1 MKNITLTTRQA
12 ESLKELMN
20 RGLAYTD
27 MFYKYSKR
35 MENIYKTVDQQL
47 QNKKRI

>member
-1 MKNITLTTRQA
+1 MKKIIITTRQA

-20 RGLAYTD
+20 RGLSYTD

-35 MENIYKTVDQQL
+35 MENIYKIVNQQL
-47 QNKKRI
+47 QNSK

>member
-1 MKNITLTTRQA
+1 MKKIVITTRQA

-27 MFYKYSKR
+27 MFYKHYKR
-35 MENIYKTVDQQL
+35 MDNIYKIVNQQL
-47 QNKKRI
+47 QNNK

>member
-1 MKNITLTTRQA
+1 MKKIIITTRQA

-27 MFYKYSKR
+27 MFYRYSKR
-35 MENIYKTVDQQL
+35 MENIYKIVNQQL
-47 QNKKRI
+47 QNSK

>member
-1 MKNITLTTRQA
+1 MKKITITARQA

-27 MFYKYSKR
+27 MFYRYSKR
-35 MENIYKTVDQQL
+35 MENIYKIINKQL
-47 QNKKRI
+47 QNGK

>member
-1 MKNITLTTRQA
+1 MKKITITARQA

-27 MFYKYSKR
+27 MFYRYSKR
-35 MENIYKTVDQQL
+35 MENIYKIINQQL
-47 QNKKRI
+47 QNGK

>member
-1 MKNITLTTRQA
+1 MKIITLTARQA

-20 RGLAYTD
+20 RGLSYTD

-35 MENIYKTVDQQL
+35 MDNIYKIVNQQL
-47 QNKKRI
+47 QNNK

>member
-1 MKNITLTTRQA
+1 MKKITLTTRQV

-27 MFYKYSKR
+27 MFYRYSKR
-35 MENIYKTVDQQL
+35 MENIYKIVNKQL
-47 QNKKRI
+47 QNSK

>member
-1 MKNITLTTRQA
+1 MKKIVITTRQA
-12 ESLKELMN
+12 ESLKELMD

-35 MENIYKTVDQQL
+35 MKNIYKIINQQL
-47 QNKKRI
+47 QNGK

>member
-1 MKNITLTTRQA
+1 MKKIIITTRQA

-35 MENIYKTVDQQL
+35 MENIYKIVNQQL
-47 QNKKRI
+47 QNGK

>member
-1 MKNITLTTRQA
+1 MKKITITTKQA

-27 MFYKYSKR
+27 MFYRYSKS
-35 MENIYKTVDQQL
+35 MENIYKIVNQQL
-47 QNKKRI
+47 QNGK